1 MTRGSLHLVGGG
13 WGGDGAV
20 WRSFLAATGAERPRI
35 AVIVVRDADGDEH
48 AGKLVQ
54 CLRSAGRFEPRVA
67 IAAHG
72 GSVAAQVLDGVDG
85 VLVGG
90 GLTPAYL
97 EALLPLADRLHALVD
112 AGRPYAGFS
121 AGSAIAAER
130 ALLGGWLQDGV
141 PVADA
146 EVAEDLGPL
155 TVRDGLGLTPITVDV
170 HAAQWGTLGRLVTAV
185 SQVDDA
191 GWAIDE
197 HTTLEVDGDRL
208 TVHGR
213 GAATRVRRAGE
224 RVELTVHVASPESP
238 GAGRDRAA
246 VVG

>member
-35 AVIVVRDADGDEH
+35 AVIVVRDGDGDQH
-48 AGKLVQ
+48 AGKLAQ
-54 CLRSAGRFEPRVA
+54 CLRAAGRFEPRVA
-67 IAAHG
+67 IVGHG
-72 GSVAAQVLDGVDG
+72 ESVPADVLDGVDG

-170 HAAQWGTLGRLVTAV
+170 HAAQWGTLGRLISAV
-185 SQVDDA
+185 EA
-191 GWAIDE
+191 GLVPGGAAIDE
-197 HTTLEVDGDRL
+197 DTALVLRGDGSAVDGSGNVWWVD
-208 TVHGR
+208 
-213 GAATRVRRAGE
+213 AADPGVTVRREPAP
-224 RVELTVHVASPESP
+224 R
-238 GAGRDRAA
+238 
-246 VVG
+246 